1 MTRRAPRLLPQFKK
15 IARDVNE
22 DARNHARS
30 LKGTPE
36 FERSSNARKKSRD
49 AFCTPEGPAWLRAYG
64 PSRSHRRPRRVPPRR
79 YCAEPQDYGAASTP
93 PANRWSVR
101 IDCVSRMAIRLWCSP
116 VRRRR
121 PASSKPKT
129 PSPTAK
135 ANYGGHFSTA
145 SVKIESGRARAARPF
160 YPQQQT
166 QSVRL
171 LRHVRKSAQK
181 RHSVRFCGLASFA
194 RGGATAAEDCCW
206 RLVSFLV
213 A

>member
-1 MTRRAPRLLPQFKK
+1 MASSVCAFGVSPAPATSSTSPLLC
-15 IARDVNE
+15 RT
-22 DARNHARS
+22 S
-30 LKGTPE
+30 
-36 FERSSNARKKSRD
+36 
-49 AFCTPEGPAWLRAYG
+49 
-64 PSRSHRRPRRVPPRR
+64 
-79 YCAEPQDYGAASTP
+79 
-93 PANRWSVR
+93 
-101 IDCVSRMAIRLWCSP
+101 RLWRCVYAARQQMECAHRLRKSHGNSVVCSP